1 MLFVCLIKLVKY
13 SFIVWIIIIVVV
25 DIFIIIRIDIIVVI
39 RIIGI
44 DLFVVGIVKNIKN
57 I

>member
-39 RIIGI
+39 RIIDI
-44 DLFVVGIVKNIKN
+44 YLFVVGIVKNIKN

>member
-39 RIIGI
+39 RNIGI
-44 DLFVVGIVKNIKN
+44 YVVLIVVGIVKNI
-57 I
+57 